1 MFAQQ
6 FVIVDKTKHDLKSFD
21 CGKPKMNEFLAR
33 FAVKHME
40 VGISRTWVLTLAKP
54 IEKQEKFTIA
64 AYYTLAIETIK
75 RHEIPFPNSL
85 PTYPLPVVLLA
96 RLAVNKNHQ
105 NQRLGEKLLISTLR
119 KAVELTQEAGLP
131 AIGIVLDVLDD
142 SALKFYEK
150 FEVFES
156 FSDDPMRLFLS
167 MNVAKQI

>member
-6 FVIVDKTKHDLKSFD
+6 FVVVDKTKHDLKSFD

-40 VGISRTWVLTLAKP
+40 VGISRTWVLTLAEP
-54 IEKQEKFTIA
+54 LEKQEKFTIA
-64 AYYTLAIETIK
+64 AYYTLAIETVK

-96 RLAVNKNHQ
+96 RLAVNKIYQ
-105 NQRLGEKLLISTLR
+105 NQRVGEKSLIAAFR
-119 KAVELTQEAGLP
+119 KAVELTEVGLP
-131 AIGIVLDVLDD
+131 AIGVVLDVLDD
-142 SALKFYEK
+142 CALKFYQQ

-156 FSDDPMRLFLS
+156 FTNDPMRLFLP